1 MGQAELPGNVQ
12 STRAMQVQRASA
24 SEQIAN
30 ELRAQI
36 VAGEFKPGQA
46 LPSDAELAARFG
58 VSKPTVT
65 KARAMLVALGLV
77 TSRAGAAST
86 VRDTGRDPVSTGHHL
101 RRARRTGRIYPEG
114 HYARIVRAGIAA
126 ATPDVALTLGCD
138 AGAPVIERRRIT
150 HAVDDRPLATSTTYF
165 PGDLADACP
174 ALLQTARIT
183 QGTTLYVEQQTGRTA
198 SSIAGTVSCVPGG
211 SDPDSD
217 TGLLKLSAT
226 TYLLAVTTT
235 TYDADGAPLAYE
247 IELHPPDTPIT
258 LDVVSI

>member
-1 MGQAELPGNVQ
+1 M
-12 STRAMQVQRASA
+12 RVQRASA

-46 LPSDAELAARFG
+46 LPSDAELASRFD

-101 RRARRTGRIYPEG
+101 RRARRTGRIYPKG
-114 HYARIVRAGIAA
+114 HYARIVRAGFAA
-126 ATPDVALTLGCD
+126 ASPEVATALGCD
-138 AGAPVIERRRIT
+138 SGAPVIERRRIT
-150 HAVDDRPLATSTTYF
+150 HAADARPLATSTTYF

-174 ALLQTARIT
+174 ALLATERIK

-198 SSIAGTVSCVPGG
+198 ASIADTVSCVPGG
-211 SDPDSD
+211 SEPDSGA
-217 TGLLKLSAT
+217 GLLQLPAA

-235 TYDADGAPLAYE
+235 TYDADGAPIAYD

-258 LDVVSI
+258 LDVVSV